1 MRTNGSKFCY
11 NLELYKNSMPIN
23 KKDKPLLM
31 KLINKAF
38 LLLLSLICLSACAQ
52 PTKQKKS
59 KKIDMTHTETIT
71 LGSGCFWC
79 TEAIYQRLE
88 GVVKVTSG
96 YSGGFVDN
104 PTYEQVCD
112 KNTGHAEVCQIAF
125 DTTKISLDDILAVYW
140 KTHDPTTPNQQG
152 NDVGPQY
159 RSVIF
164 FHNEHQK
171 DVAEKYKAELTAAKA
186 WDKPI
191 ITEITAF
198 SKFYSAE
205 SYHQNYYNNNA
216 SQGYC
221 RYVIG
226 PKLEKFEKVFASKLK
241 KDDE

>member
-1 MRTNGSKFCY
+1 MIQI
-11 NLELYKNSMPIN
+11 LLYFQMCLLLFPIN
-23 KKDKPLLM
+23 YFKSICM
-31 KLINKAF
+31 IRSNIAS
-38 LLLLSLICLSACAQ
+38 LLLLTLFYFTACAQ
-52 PTKQKKS
+52 APQPKKL

-96 YSGGFVDN
+96 YSGGFVEN

-112 KNTGHAEVCQIAF
+112 KNTGHAEVCQIVF
-125 DTTKISLDDILAVYW
+125 DTTKISLDDILAVFW

-159 RSVIF
+159 RSAIF
-164 FHNEHQK
+164 YHNEHQK
-171 DVAEKYKAELTAAKA
+171 EVAEKYKQALIAAKA

-198 SKFYSAE
+198 TKFYSAE
-205 SYHQNYYNNNA
+205 SYHQNYYNNNTT
-216 SQGYC
+216 QGYC

-241 KDDE
+241 KEEN

>member
-1 MRTNGSKFCY
+1 
-11 NLELYKNSMPIN
+11 
-23 KKDKPLLM
+23 M
-31 KLINKAF
+31 KLINKAS
-38 LLLLSLICLSACAQ
+38 LLLLSFICLSACAQ
-52 PTKQKKS
+52 PTKQKNS

-152 NDVGPQY
+152 
-159 RSVIF
+159 
-164 FHNEHQK
+164 
-171 DVAEKYKAELTAAKA
+171 KYKPK
-186 WDKPI
+186 
-191 ITEITAF
+191 
-198 SKFYSAE
+198 
-205 SYHQNYYNNNA
+205 
-216 SQGYC
+216 
-221 RYVIG
+221 RIG
-226 PKLEKFEKVFASKLK
+226 
-241 KDDE
+241 

>member
-1 MRTNGSKFCY
+1 METDCFKLQTYTIYMKSII
-11 NLELYKNSMPIN
+11 PI
-23 KKDKPLLM
+23 LLV
-31 KLINKAF
+31 LTAF
-38 LLLLSLICLSACAQ
+38 IGLQACAQ
-52 PTKQKKS
+52 SNKNNKKEKSTKN
-59 KKIDMTHTETIT
+59 IDMTNTETIT

-96 YSGGFVDN
+96 YTGGHIEN

-112 KNTGHAEVCQIAF
+112 KTTGHAEVCQIVY
-125 DTTKISLDDILAVYW
+125 DTTKISLDDILAVFW

-159 RSVIF
+159 RSAVF
-164 FHNEHQK
+164 YHNEHQK
-171 DVAEKYKAELTAAKA
+171 EVAEKYKVELTVAKA

-198 SKFYSAE
+198 TKFYAAE
-205 SYHQNYYNNNA
+205 SYHQNYFNDNA
-216 SQGYC
+216 NQGYC

-226 PKLEKFEKVFASKLK
+226 PKVEKFEKVFKAKLK
-241 KDDE
+241 KD